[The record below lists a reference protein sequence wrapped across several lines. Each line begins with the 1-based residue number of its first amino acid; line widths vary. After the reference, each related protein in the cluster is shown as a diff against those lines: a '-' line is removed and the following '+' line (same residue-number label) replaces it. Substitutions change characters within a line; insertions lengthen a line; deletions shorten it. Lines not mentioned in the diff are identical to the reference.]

1 VTTRRRVGYKTDN
14 MKQPLRPLQPWKT
27 APNAS
32 TATGQ
37 TTNFVFLQ
45 SLEGHL
51 RDPPEANLVS
61 YWLFAALR
69 VCLLLEGSLICP
81 AKRQADFALS
91 RDHGCWIQGTTLA

>member
-1 VTTRRRVGYKTDN
+1 VTTRRLGRFSMAVVVAGAASCCRSYI
-14 MKQPLRPLQPWKT
+14 RH
-27 APNAS
+27 AS